1 MGIMAVVTAGGM
13 LLTLGFGNHGSP
25 DREDTFT
32 IVTSFYPVYI
42 AAENVVDGVRGVSLL
57 NLTENNGGCLHDYQL
72 TTADMK
78 KLEQADLFIMNGA
91 GMESFIHDIINAY
104 PDLTIVDTS
113 QSADLLESVSEH
125 HHEGESEEEHEEH
138 AEEMVNGHIWMNPAN
153 YVRQVEAICQGLS
166 AAYPEGTTA
175 FEKNTLLY
183 KDKVEELGKELD
195 SLDCSAFQQ
204 GVVIFHD
211 AFAYLA
217 ERLSIQVVHA
227 VSLDNDTA
235 LSAGEVA
242 EIVDEIRENNVRLL
256 FTEKQFSD
264 AVPSRIA
271 EETKAEICVI
281 DSLVSGS
288 MDKDAYLDGLKED
301 IQVLKKLLGEM
312 ESR

>member
-1 MGIMAVVTAGGM
+1 MGIMAVVSAGGM
-13 LLTLGFGNHGSP
+13 LLTLGFGNHGSQ
-25 DREDTFT
+25 DKEEAFT

-42 AAENVVDGVRGVSLL
+42 AAENVVDGVQGVSLL

-78 KLEQADLFIMNGA
+78 KLEHADIFIMNGA
-91 GMESFIHDIINAY
+91 GMEPFIYDIINAY
-104 PDLTIVDTS
+104 PDLTIIDTS
-113 QSADLLESVSEH
+113 EGANILESVSEH

-138 AEEMVNGHIWMNPAN
+138 AGEMVNGHIWMNPDN

-166 AAYPEGTTA
+166 EAYPDGKTA
-175 FEKNTLLY
+175 FEKNALLY
-183 KDKVEELGKELD
+183 KGKVEELGKELD

-204 GVVIFHD
+204 GVIIFHD

-242 EIVDEIRENNVRLL
+242 EIMDEIKENNVRLL

-271 EETKAEICVI
+271 EETKAQICVI
-281 DSLVSGS
+281 DSLVSGG
-288 MDKDAYLDGLKED
+288 MDKDAYLDGLRED
-301 IQVLKKLLGEM
+301 IRVLKNMLEEM